1 MLVRLPHMLSSIPQ
15 ELFLRTKIRAMRPP
29 RDAIKRPRL
38 DALRAGVLQVRL
50 TTLTAPGGFG
60 KSTLAAAWVTHW
72 QSSGH
77 PCAWL
82 SLAQE
87 DDEPARFLYCLI
99 QAMQQLGQHVGDTAL
114 PLLQGRALTAPRTVL
129 SLLINDLEQFEG
141 EAVVVLDDY
150 QWIHDPAIH
159 DALTFLVSH
168 APPQLHLLITSR
180 LPAPLSLAK
189 LRAHGEWLDVDA
201 ASLRFDEDETTRFL
215 TSACTRAPTPAQ
227 MASLHAGTEG
237 WAAAL
242 RLAAL
247 SQNHSGAL
255 ETDRSGASPVYA
267 SLIEDLLDSLPP
279 PTRRF
284 MVQTAVLERLNADLC
299 DAVCDSH
306 DSAAHMALL
315 QQHKLLL
322 DPPDGESKWL
332 RYHHLLRE
340 YLLASIAQHPD
351 IDPNLMHRRAAQWFA
366 RQSAWTDAV
375 RHALQGGDTAQAM
388 DWLAHCCMAL
398 VRSGDLLTLLGWR
411 RQLPA
416 DLLKTQTPVQL
427 AVAWGLTLAM
437 RFTEAE
443 PLLDEIEHTAHSAPM
458 TRQDPSSTA
467 SDCLAIRAVIAALQD
482 DSLKAGSIAK
492 LWHERFNSGDAFT
505 RNVMSNVMRYVHW
518 KSGNL
523 VGVYEQPWAAA
534 SHDDELHTAFSAVY
548 RHTLLGCVELQKARL
563 GLAERHAHDALRHAQ
578 MHPRGESVSLAL
590 ATPLMAMLHYQQGR
604 SDEAAALLQPM
615 LPLID
620 NTAMCEAIML
630 AYRVLVRVAHMQRR
644 DAAAFELIERAEVIG
659 YNRGWDRL
667 VGAMLLERIK
677 LLLGEGRLD
686 EANATAIRLTRLTA
700 NVTQTPVCSRSEL
713 LVLRNVG
720 LARLALAD
728 QRPNDAKQLLTSLLE
743 ADLANGQ
750 DLRALQIGACL
761 SIAHMALGDQDAC
774 FAELRRVL
782 QVAQR
787 SGALRSVLDEG
798 DELVGMLP
806 RFLISKECDAAL
818 GDFVRRLLADSR
830 AGAPNDS
837 APSLNKVLT
846 ERETDVIQLV
856 AQGQSNKEIARTINI
871 SAETVK
877 THLKNIF
884 EKLGVQQRSQAVL
897 MARSFGLVLP
907 SRSEMHGPAER

>member
-1 MLVRLPHMLSSIPQ
+1 MLSSIPQ
-15 ELFLRTKIRAMRPP
+15 DLFLRTKIRAIRPP
-29 RDAIKRPRL
+29 RDAIERPRL
-38 DALRAGVLQVRL
+38 DTLRAGVLQVRL

-60 KSTLAAAWVTHW
+60 KSTLAASWMAYW
-72 QSSGH
+72 QSTGH

-87 DDEPARFLYCLI
+87 DDEPARFLYCLV
-99 QAMQQLGQHVGDTAL
+99 QAMQQLGQHVGDAAL

-129 SLLINDLEQFEG
+129 SLLINDLEPFEG

-150 QWIHDPAIH
+150 QWIHDLAIH

-180 LPAPLSLAK
+180 LPPPLSLAR

-201 ASLRFDEDETTRFL
+201 TALRFDEDETTRFL
-215 TSACTRAPTPAQ
+215 TSACTRVPSPAQ

-242 RLAAL
+242 RLVAL
-247 SQNHSGAL
+247 SQNHSGVL

-284 MVQTAVLERLNADLC
+284 MEQTAVLERLNADLC
-299 DAVCDSH
+299 DAVCDRH

-315 QQHKLLL
+315 QQYKLLL
-322 DPPDGESKWL
+322 DPPDGDHKWL
-332 RYHHLLRE
+332 RYHQLLRE
-340 YLLASIAQHPD
+340 YLLGSMTQHPD

-366 RQSAWTDAV
+366 RHSAWTDAV

-398 VRSGDLLTLLGWR
+398 VQSGDLLTLLGWR
-411 RQLPA
+411 RQFPA

-443 PLLDEIEHTAHSAPM
+443 PLLDEIEHTAHSASM
-458 TRQDPSSTA
+458 TGQDPSSTA
-467 SDCLAIRAVIAALQD
+467 SECLAIRAVIAALQD
-482 DSLKAGSIAK
+482 DSIKAGDIAR
-492 LWHERFNSGDAFT
+492 LWHERFNVGDVFT

-523 VGVYEQPWAAA
+523 VGVYEQPWLAA
-534 SHDDELHTAFSAVY
+534 SQDDEQHTAFSAAY
-548 RHTLLGCVELQKARL
+548 RHTLLGCVEFQKARL
-563 GLAERHAHDALRHAQ
+563 GLAERHANEAMRHAQ
-578 MHPRGESVSLAL
+578 MHALGESVSLAL

-604 SDEAAALLQPM
+604 CTEAVELLQPT

-620 NTAMCEAIML
+620 NTAMFESIML
-630 AYRVLVRVAHMQRR
+630 AYGVLARVAHLQGHY
-644 DAAAFELIERAEVIG
+644 AAAFELIERAEVIG

-667 VGAMLLERIK
+667 VGTMLLERIR
-677 LLLGEGRLD
+677 LLLDEGRLD
-686 EANATAIRLTRLTA
+686 EANATVIRLTRLTV
-700 NVTQTPVCSRSEL
+700 NVTHTPVCSRAEL
-713 LVLRNVG
+713 LVLRDMG
-720 LARLALAD
+720 QARLALAD
-728 QRPNDAKQLLTSLLE
+728 QRPNDTRQLLTPLLE
-743 ADLANGQ
+743 ADRANGQ
-750 DLRALQIGACL
+750 DLRAMQIGACL
-761 SIAHMALGDQDAC
+761 SMAHMALGNQDAC

-798 DELVGMLP
+798 DELVGLLP

-818 GDFVRRLLADSR
+818 GDFVRRLLADNR
-830 AGAPNDS
+830 VGAPNDG
-837 APSLNKVLT
+837 APGLNKVLT
-846 ERETDVIQLV
+846 EREINVIQLV
-856 AQGQSNKEIARTINI
+856 AQGHSNKEIARVMKI

-897 MARSFGLVLP
+897 MARSFGLVSLAH
-907 SRSEMHGPAER
+907 SEIQEPADR